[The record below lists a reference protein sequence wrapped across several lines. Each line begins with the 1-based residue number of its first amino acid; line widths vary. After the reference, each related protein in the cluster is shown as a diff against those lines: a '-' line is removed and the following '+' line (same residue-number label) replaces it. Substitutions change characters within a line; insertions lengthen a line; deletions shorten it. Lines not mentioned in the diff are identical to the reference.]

1 MGCLSMHIE
10 RVGGDCNV
18 TANRV
23 GGDCRLSAERIGG
36 DCRLSTERVGGD
48 CRLSTERVGGLKM
61 SILFVC
67 DVGRQEY
74 IRVTPEEPMWIVVGE
89 DLTYRIRSNTGW
101 LIE

>member
-18 TANRV
+18 TAN
-23 GGDCRLSAERIGG
+23 
-36 DCRLSTERVGGD
+36 RVGGD

-101 LIE
+101 IIE

>member
-23 GGDCRLSAERIGG
+23 GGDCRLSAERI
-36 DCRLSTERVGGD
+36 GGD